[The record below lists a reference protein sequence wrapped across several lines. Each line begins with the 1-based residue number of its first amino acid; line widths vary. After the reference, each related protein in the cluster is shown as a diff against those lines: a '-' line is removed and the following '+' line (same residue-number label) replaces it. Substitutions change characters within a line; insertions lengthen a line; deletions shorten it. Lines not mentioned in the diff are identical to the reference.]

1 MKALY
6 WRPQRISLKA
16 VLVVTFIAFCG
27 FAAVET
33 FRVVQRQPYYTQKM
47 RAARTALEAFRVL
60 KEARSARGLGID
72 PETDPSASGLIG
84 ELISP
89 VTTNTG
95 HLPSKQTSINPN
107 FAAVVVEMLRKAGV
121 REGDS
126 VAVGMSG
133 SFPAL
138 NVCVLSALHTLRLR
152 PLVIASVGSSQWG
165 ANNPEF
171 TWVDMEMALA
181 ENGVLPYRSLA
192 VSPGGIDDRV
202 LGLSRRGKEMIDGS
216 LERSGLPTIRPKTYA
231 ESLDLRMALYG
242 EQGAE
247 GEIRAYINVGGGTTS
262 VGTRVG
268 KQLFKPGL
276 NSDPPRE
283 PAIDSVMS
291 RFATRG
297 VPVIHLT
304 KIDRLASRHGL
315 PLQPTRM
322 PAVGEGTIF
331 VRASYSRWLVAAV
344 LVGLIAALVG
354 VLRHDLGHRLLA
366 GARREGAPAKATPE
380 PMV

>member
-16 VLVVTFIAFCG
+16 VFVVTFLAFCG

-33 FRVVQRQPYYTQKM
+33 FRVVERQPYYTQKM

-84 ELISP
+84 QLISP

-138 NVCVLSALHTLRLR
+138 NVCVLAALHTLRLR

-165 ANNPEF
+165 ANNPEL

-202 LGLSRRGKEMIDGS
+202 LGLSPQGKKMIDEA

-231 ESLDLRMALYG
+231 ESLDLHMAVYG

-268 KQLFKPGL
+268 KQQFKPGL
-276 NSDPPRE
+276 NQSPPRE

-291 RFATRG
+291 RFAARG

-304 KIDRLASRHGL
+304 KIDQLASRHGL
-315 PLQPTRM
+315 PLQPARM

-344 LVGLIAALVG
+344 LLGLIASLVG

-366 GARREGAPAKATPE
+366 ASRREGAPAKATPE

>member
-6 WRPQRISLKA
+6 WRPQRVSLR
-16 VLVVTFIAFCG
+16 VIFFVTFVAFCG

-33 FRVVQRQPYYTQKM
+33 FRVEERQPYYTQKM
-47 RAARTALEAFRVL
+47 RAARTALQAFRVIRDERL
-60 KEARSARGLGID
+60 ARGLAID
-72 PETDPSASGLIG
+72 PETDPSGSGLIG

-107 FAAVVVEMLRKAGV
+107 FAAVVVDMLRQAGV

-126 VAVGMSG
+126 VAVGLSG

-138 NVCVLSALHTLRLR
+138 NISVLAALHTLRLR
-152 PLVIASVGSSQWG
+152 PLVVSSAGSSQWG
-165 ANNPEF
+165 ANHPDF
-171 TWVDMEMALA
+171 AWIDMEMALA

-202 LGLSRRGKEMIDGS
+202 LGLSKRGRSLIDGA
-216 LERSGLPTIRPKTYA
+216 LERSGLPRVEPKSYA
-231 ESLDLRMALYG
+231 DSLDQRMAVYR
-242 EQGAE
+242 EHGAE
-247 GEIRAYINVGGGTTS
+247 TEIRAYINVGGGTTS
-262 VGTRVG
+262 VGTRAG

-276 NSDPPRE
+276 NRSPPRG
-283 PAIDSVMS
+283 PVVDSVMT
-291 RFATRG
+291 RFAARG

-304 KIDRLASRHGL
+304 KIDLLAERYGL
-315 PLQPTRM
+315 PLQPQAM
-322 PAVGEGTIF
+322 PAVGDGTIF
-331 VRASYSRWLVAAV
+331 VRASYSRWLVAVVLLV
-344 LVGLIAALVG
+344 LVTVLTAAVRL
-354 VLRHDLGHRLLA
+354 DLAHRVVTMI
-366 GARREGAPAKATPE
+366 RRDPVSTKANPE

>member
-16 VLVVTFIAFCG
+16 VFVVTFVAFCG

-33 FRVVQRQPYYTQKM
+33 FRVEERQPYHGQKM

-60 KEARSARGLGID
+60 KEARLARGLAVD
-72 PETDPSASGLIG
+72 VETDPSSSGLVG

-152 PLVIASVGSSQWG
+152 PLVISSAGSSQWG
-165 ANNPEF
+165 ANHPDF
-171 TWVDMEMALA
+171 TWLDMEVALA
-181 ENGVLPYRSLA
+181 EHGVLPYRSLA

-202 LGLSRRGKEMIDGS
+202 LGLSRRGRELIDQA
-216 LERSGLPTIRPKTYA
+216 LERSGLPAVRPKSYA
-231 ESLDLRMALYG
+231 DSLDQRMAAYD
-242 EQGAE
+242 EHGAE
-247 GEIRAYINVGGGTTS
+247 GEIRAYVNVGGGTTS

-276 NSDPPRE
+276 NTSMPRG
-283 PAIDSVMS
+283 PLIDSVMA
-291 RFATRG
+291 RFASRG

-304 KIDRLASRHGL
+304 KIDDLAARHGL
-315 PLQPTRM
+315 PLQPPAT

-344 LVGLIAALVG
+344 LLLLVVTLVA
-354 VLRHDLGHRLLA
+354 VLRHDLGHRLLTA
-366 GARREGAPAKATPE
+366 SRREASPTRATPE

>member
-16 VLVVTFIAFCG
+16 VFVVTFVAFCG

-33 FRVVQRQPYYTQKM
+33 FRVEERQPYHTQKM
-47 RAARTALEAFRVL
+47 KAARTALRAFRAL
-60 KEARSARGLGID
+60 KEARLSRRLPID
-72 PETDPSASGLIG
+72 PETDPSSSGLIG

-95 HLPSKQTSINPN
+95 HLPSKHTSINPN
-107 FAAVVVEMLRKAGV
+107 FAAVVVEMLRTAGV
-121 REGDS
+121 REGDT

-138 NVCVLSALHTLRLR
+138 NVCVLAALHTLRLR
-152 PLVIASVGSSQWG
+152 PLVISSVGASQWG
-165 ANNPEF
+165 ANHEQL

-181 ENGVLPYRSLA
+181 DSGVLPYRSLA

-202 LGLSRRGKEMIDGS
+202 LGLSPRGKRLIREALG
-216 LERSGLPTIRPKTYA
+216 RSGLPTIEPKSYA
-231 ESLDLRMALYG
+231 ESLDQRMALYG
-242 EQGAE
+242 EHAAE
-247 GEIRAYINVGGGTTS
+247 GEIRAYVNVGGGTTS

-276 NSDPPRE
+276 NRSAPRG
-283 PAIDSVMS
+283 PLIDSVMA
-291 RFATRG
+291 RFAARDI
-297 VPVIHLT
+297 PVIHLT
-304 KIDRLASRHGL
+304 KIDALATRYGL
-315 PLQPTRM
+315 PLQPTTM

-331 VRASYSRWLVAAV
+331 VRASYSRWLVAVVLLVLTAT
-344 LVGLIAALVG
+344 LVGIV
-354 VLRHDLGHRLLA
+354 RFDLGHRLLA
-366 GARREGAPAKATPE
+366 ASRRDGLPDHDTPE